1 MSKVVSGRQTAE
13 LEGGVVVFVIG
24 MRLNQPWK
32 VWEWWPVFMAMPRM
46 LKELYEHPELGFLS
60 TEYFISFANR
70 APVLVQYWKSFEHLE
85 AYARSKSHAHL
96 PAWGEFN
103 RRLAKTGSVGIFHET
118 YVVGPG
124 KSETLYANM
133 PPFGLAR
140 AAGQVPATG
149 RRETARE
156 RLTG

>member
-46 LKELYEHPELGFLS
+46 LKEL
-60 TEYFISFANR
+60 
-70 APVLVQYWKSFEHLE
+70 FEHLE

-118 YVVGPG
+118 YVDGPG

-140 AAGQVPATG
+140 AAGQVP
-149 RRETARE
+149 
-156 RLTG
+156 